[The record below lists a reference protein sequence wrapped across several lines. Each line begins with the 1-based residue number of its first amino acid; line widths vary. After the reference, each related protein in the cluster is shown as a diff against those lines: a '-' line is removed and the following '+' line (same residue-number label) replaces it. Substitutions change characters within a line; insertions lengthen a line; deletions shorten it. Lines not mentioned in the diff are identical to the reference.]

1 MDIKRIVREELE
13 LTGLEWMDEIDPYSF
28 IKNYYEKFPKEYRAS
43 KMADDYAHLRSDK
56 RNLKSILSSMGYDGT
71 VDEGLMLSALIK
83 YYKENTSLL
92 KRFWSRFMYD
102 DLQYIHQNIIDD
114 LFESTKSD
122 FGFVDDTPKL
132 NGITFKAA
140 EWDVNVYTVKDFGDK
155 DTVEIHWVMDGL
167 PNSTTYKREEVMKL
181 FRAGEWIQID

>member
-1 MDIKRIVREELE
+1 M
-13 LTGLEWMDEIDPYSF
+13 
-28 IKNYYEKFPKEYRAS
+28 N
-43 KMADDYAHLRSDK
+43 
-56 RNLKSILSSMGYDGT
+56 YDGT

-102 DLQYIHQNIIDD
+102 DLKYIHQNIVDTI
-114 LFESTKSD
+114 FESTKGD
-122 FGFVDDTPKL
+122 FGFVDDIPEL
-132 NGITFKAA
+132 DGITFKAD

-167 PNSTTYKREEVMKL
+167 KRSTTYKRDTVMEL
-181 FRAGEWIQID
+181 FRDGSWTPID